1 MIKTYIFDIDNTLCN
16 TWPTLKSN
24 NSHSLKFFSEAWRVS
39 IIPSFKSMII
49 SVQNR
54 MKRDKCEVFFLS
66 ARHWSLWIFTYF
78 YMIKHVGF
86 FSPHRLILVPKAT
99 AKIKIFDKFLN
110 RIEGQVIVIDDLS
123 YNTENGETLFYSEV
137 INYLKSKAGR
147 IRYIGKNKIDLLI
160 G

>member
-24 NSHSLKFFSEAWRVS
+24 KSYSLRFFSEAWRVS
-39 IIPSFKSMII
+39 FVPSFKSMII
-49 SVQNR
+49 GVENR
-54 MKRDKCEVFFLS
+54 MKRGNSEVFFLS

-78 YMIKHVGF
+78 YLIRHVGF

-99 AKIKIFDKFLN
+99 AKIKIFDNFLN
-110 RIEGQVIVIDDLS
+110 SLDGLLIVIDDLS
-123 YNTENGETLFYSEV
+123 YNTENGETLFYLEV